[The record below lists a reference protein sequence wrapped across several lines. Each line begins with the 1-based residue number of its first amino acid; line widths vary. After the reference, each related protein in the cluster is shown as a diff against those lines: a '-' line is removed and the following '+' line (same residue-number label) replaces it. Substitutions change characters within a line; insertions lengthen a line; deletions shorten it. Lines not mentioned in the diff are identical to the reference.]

1 MVTECV
7 LIYSLAV
14 HIFEARIRRES
25 CYRNEL
31 LTHKSTVARGNFGAG
46 VMLLT

>member
-1 MVTECV
+1 MVTESV
-7 LIYSLAV
+7 LVYSLAV
-14 HIFEARIRRES
+14 HIFEARIRGES
-25 CYRNEL
+25 CCRNEL

>member
-1 MVTECV
+1 MVAESV
-7 LIYSLAV
+7 VVYSLAV
-14 HIFEARIRRES
+14 HIFEARIRGES
-25 CYRNEL
+25 GNGNEL